1 MRNLQNFASIAVA
14 LGSAAWLA
22 CSSAAPPTDPAFAH
36 GSTGTGASSG
46 SATDS
51 QSPSDG
57 SEGSSGTAG
66 GTSGTGGTGTS
77 GTSGTSGT
85 DAGADALPP
94 DNTDY
99 ATPVQCTS
107 ATQWTQGNHG
117 SADMQPGSA
126 CRSCHVVGGSAG
138 SKSWD
143 IAGTV
148 YATAHE
154 PDDCNGASAA
164 GVTVVITDAKGG
176 VTSLPVN
183 GVGNFYHNDLFG
195 FAALPK
201 PYTAKVVSGGKTRA
215 MIGAQTEGD
224 CNKCH
229 SETGTSLAPGRI
241 MLP

>member
-1 MRNLQNFASIAVA
+1 MRNLQNLPSIAVA
-14 LGSAAWLA
+14 LGSAAFLA
-22 CSSAAPPTDPAFAH
+22 CSSVAPPTDPANAH

-51 QSPSDG
+51 QGASDG
-57 SEGSSGTAG
+57 SEGSSGA
-66 GTSGTGGTGTS
+66 TS
-77 GTSGTSGT
+77 GTSATPLT

-94 DNTDY
+94 DNSSY
-99 ATPVQCTS
+99 GTPVQCTS

-117 SADMQPGSA
+117 SASMQPGSA
-126 CRSCHVVGGSAG
+126 CRSCHVVGGSAS

-154 PDDCNGASAA
+154 PNDCNGASAA
-164 GVTVVITDAKGG
+164 GVTIVITDAKGG

-183 GVGNFYHNDLFG
+183 SVGNFYHDDLFG

-215 MIGAQTEGD
+215 MVGAQTEGD

-229 SETGTSLAPGRI
+229 TETGANLAPGRI